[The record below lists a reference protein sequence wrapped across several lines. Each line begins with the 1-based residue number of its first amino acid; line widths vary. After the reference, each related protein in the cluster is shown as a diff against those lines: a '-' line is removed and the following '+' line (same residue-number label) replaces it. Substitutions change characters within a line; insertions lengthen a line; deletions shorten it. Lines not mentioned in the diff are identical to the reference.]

1 MANLDRNRAEKL
13 MLEIGVEALILL
25 SPESFVYATGVNA
38 GVATMWRRSGAVAVL
53 IPRDHRIAETAIVS
67 DLFLENF
74 RAYSHI
80 KDLRESPIWVETA
93 NLTMEDKSKS
103 AKEQISSFVAGQSR
117 PEEFNRPTT
126 FEPKICYQH
135 LRDVIFEHGLAD
147 SRIGY
152 EASAISVSEYPEIRT
167 IFKKIELVEADNMIN
182 QLKMVK
188 NKREIEHLRLASEIA
203 ESGMIAIRDAIE
215 EGISRDELEII
226 WKEAIYSHSKSAAL
240 NGSWEYISVGDN
252 PWGGNARVKEGDL
265 IKVDVG
271 CLVDGYSSDGA
282 RTFIFGEPS
291 NTKLE
296 IYDALLS
303 GFQAGCSQLHPGKQL
318 KDIYWATLS
327 AIRARGF
334 SSYTRGHFGHGLG
347 NGLGSEQW
355 PFISADTETRLE
367 PGMVMAFEC
376 PWYIDG
382 LGGMII
388 ENQFLVCD
396 TGCEMMNSLPIQLQ
410 SIKK

>member
-1 MANLDRNRAEKL
+1 MKT
-13 MLEIGVEALILL
+13 IL
-25 SPESFVYATGVNA
+25 G
-38 GVATMWRRSGAVAVL
+38 
-53 IPRDHRIAETAIVS
+53 
-67 DLFLENF
+67 
-74 RAYSHI
+74 
-80 KDLRESPIWVETA
+80 
-93 NLTMEDKSKS
+93 
-103 AKEQISSFVAGQSR
+103 
-117 PEEFNRPTT
+117 
-126 FEPKICYQH
+126 
-135 LRDVIFEHGLAD
+135 
-147 SRIGY
+147 
-152 EASAISVSEYPEIRT
+152 
-167 IFKKIELVEADNMIN
+167 KIELVEADNMIN
-182 QLKMVK
+182 KLKMVK
-188 NKREIEHLRLASEIA
+188 NETEIKHLKLASEIA
-203 ESGMIAIRDAIE
+203 ESGMTAIRDSIK
-215 EGISRDELEII
+215 EGISRDELAMI
-226 WKEAIYSHSKSAAL
+226 WKEKIYGHSKSAAL

-282 RTFIFGEPS
+282 RTFVFGEPS

-318 KDIYWATLS
+318 KDIYWAALS

-355 PFISADTETRLE
+355 PFISADAETRLE

-382 LGGMII
+382 LGAMII
-388 ENQFLVCD
+388 ENQFLVSD
-396 TGCEMMNSLPIQLQ
+396 TGYEMMNSLPIQLQ
-410 SIKK
+410 SIKR